1 MKTSS
6 RLVQTLCWMMLI
18 FGATTSWQP
27 VFAQQQPAA
36 APSSSDEDLT
46 ITIVEGDGGINNIK
60 KGIATKPV
68 VEVHDRNK
76 RPLAG
81 ALVTFTLPNYGAS
94 GTFADGSQVL
104 SVTTDAAGRA
114 SAVLRPNGVAGQ
126 FKIDI
131 RASFQGHTAATSIT
145 QTNTVAG
152 VAGSSAAA
160 AAAAGHSHLLI
171 IAIAVGAA
179 VAGGIAAGVELSG
192 GGPAKTAAP
201 SGTIG
206 APGTPT
212 IGAP

>member
-1 MKTSS
+1 MNKRY
-6 RLVQTLCWMMLI
+6 RLVQTLCWVMLAS
-18 FGATTSWQP
+18 GVTTSWQP
-27 VFAQQQPAA
+27 VFAQEQPAV
-36 APSSSDEDLT
+36 APSEDLT

-152 VAGSSAAA
+152 AAAGSSAAA

-192 GGPAKTAAP
+192 GSGPAKTAAP

-212 IGAP
+212 VGAP

>member
-1 MKTSS
+1 MNKRY
-6 RLVQTLCWMMLI
+6 RLVQTLCWVMLAS
-18 FGATTSWQP
+18 GVTTSWQP
-27 VFAQQQPAA
+27 VFAQEQPAV
-36 APSSSDEDLT
+36 APSEDLT

-104 SVTTDAAGRA
+104 SVATDAAGRA

-152 VAGSSAAA
+152 AAAGSSAAA

-192 GGPAKTAAP
+192 GSGPVKTVAP

-212 IGAP
+212 VGAP